1 MGVNHDH
8 LKVVVLMQNA
18 IKPPARNLSG
28 RHAPFLLPISDILPP
43 SVFILPSGSCLLQ
56 SSLLPGMKTIK
67 AFIHFLHPPLPNHQD
82 PPIHPPNHQSPL
94 SCYRHK
100 CLQEVTRS
108 LRGQQKAKHSLL
120 FAKNTPADEQLMNQ
134 IYMEGEHVGKYV
146 FSISAPPGA
155 LVWGELGH

>member
-8 LKVVVLMQNA
+8 LKKVALMKNA

-67 AFIHFLHPPLPNHQD
+67 AFIHFLHPPLPNHQN
-82 PPIHPPNHQSPL
+82 PPPTPQTTQPP
-94 SCYRHK
+94 
-100 CLQEVTRS
+100 
-108 LRGQQKAKHSLL
+108 
-120 FAKNTPADEQLMNQ
+120 
-134 IYMEGEHVGKYV
+134 
-146 FSISAPPGA
+146 SAA
-155 LVWGELGH
+155 IATNAYKK